1 MKGSGIEGTTRL
13 AGGGDAQAAY
23 IDATA
28 TKARLPGDLDITI
41 GRALIDASLVFRDT
55 PQIDADIRL
64 ANATYGEWVIRKARA
79 KVAYSGKRGRAQLVA
94 DGSSGMSFDI
104 AANAALSHNRSVAV
118 PKGRRQGEHRV
129 GNGGDS
135 SCGSRWWP

>member
-64 ANATYGEWVIRKARA
+64 ANANYGEWVIRKARA
-79 KVAYSGKRGRAQLVA
+79 KVAYSGRRGRA
-94 DGSSGMSFDI
+94 
-104 AANAALSHNRSVAV
+104 RSEEHTSELQSLMRTSYAV
-118 PKGRRQGEHRV
+118 F
-129 GNGGDS
+129 
-135 SCGSRWWP
+135 CM

>member
-55 PQIDADIRL
+55 PLIDADLRL
-64 ANATYGEWVIRKARA
+64 ANATYGEWVIPQARP
-79 KVAYSGKRGRAQLVA
+79 KVAASGRRGRDEPVA
-94 DGSSGMSFDI
+94 E
-104 AANAALSHNRSVAV
+104 RSRGVA
-118 PKGRRQGEHRV
+118 
-129 GNGGDS
+129 
-135 SCGSRWWP
+135 

>member
-1 MKGSGIEGTTRL
+1 MRIS
-13 AGGGDAQAAY
+13 DWSS
-23 IDATA
+23 DVCSS
-28 TKARLPGDLDITI
+28 DLITI

-79 KVAYSGKRGRAQLVA
+79 KVAYSGRRGRAQLVA

-104 AANAALSHNRSVAV
+104 AANAALSDRKSTRLN
-118 PKGRRQGEHRV
+118 
-129 GNGGDS
+129 S
-135 SCGSRWWP
+135 SH